1 MKYFFAIL
9 FTFSSLFS
17 YSQLPDGSIAPN
29 FITTDVNGNEHELYN
44 YLDMGYTVI
53 LQISASWSGPD
64 WNYSSNGVLQE
75 VWENHGPAGQ
85 PGVSPNTTDDVMIL
99 WFEGD
104 AGTAES
110 ELENSDFGN
119 WLIYIGNKKVNSKWN
134 VHNEVQYRNYD
145 AIGDLEQ
152 LLLRTGVGYNLS
164 ENNHNLLL
172 GYGYILSQNY
182 SAVTED
188 KLDVNEHRI
197 FQQFTSKQKIGNVSL
212 SHRYRFEQRFVESDF
227 KMRLRYFLAF
237 KVPILKTET
246 SPTKLYLSAY
256 NEVFLNTESDMFD
269 RNRVYGGL
277 GYQLNNNVRIEAG
290 YMNQLFEH
298 SSRDQ
303 FNLITFVN
311 F

>member
-1 MKYFFAIL
+1 MVAL
-9 FTFSSLFS
+9 TCVLM
-17 YSQLPDGSIAPN
+17 LPYISIA
-29 FITTDVNGNEHELYN
+29 
-44 YLDMGYTVI
+44 
-53 LQISASWSGPD
+53 QS
-64 WNYSSNGVLQE
+64 
-75 VWENHGPAGQ
+75 
-85 PGVSPNTTDDVMIL
+85 
-99 WFEGD
+99 
-104 AGTAES
+104 
-110 ELENSDFGN
+110 SDFGN

-134 VHNEVQYRNYD
+134 IHNEVQYRNYD
-145 AIGDLEQ
+145 AIVDLEQ
-152 LLLRTGVGYNLS
+152 LLLRTGLGYNLS

-182 SAVTED
+182 IADTQN
-188 KLDVNEHRI
+188 KMDVNEHRI
-197 FQQFTSKQKIGNVSL
+197 FQQFTSKQNVGSVSL

-256 NEVFLNTESDMFD
+256 NEVFLNTESDVFD

-277 GYQLNNNVRIEAG
+277 GYQLNKNVRIEAG
-290 YMNQLFEH
+290 YMSQLFEN

-311 F
+311 L